1 MSAEFIQLIADANVP
16 EEIAASLE
24 GFDVALFARSCESAE
39 ELELFIQHA
48 IASAG
53 VTQLPQKMLA
63 KASIRLLFSRCR
75 TSENLPPLA
84 AADTGSSP
92 TPAPTA
98 SSQAPPPAS
107 ASGQESWPAKHSSEK
122 TAELRRRFEEDYPT
136 ELLDAEVLPS
146 SRLLA
151 LTSKMVAD
159 KEIRWLPWRFRL
171 SAKAQDDNLMLRPK
185 KLPRLGT
192 QRPPPGRSPDP

>member
-75 TSENLPPLA
+75 AAESLPHLGVPTSKNN
-84 AADTGSSP
+84 
-92 TPAPTA
+92 PAPATTNDA
-98 SSQAPPPAS
+98 QAPLPAS
-107 ASGQESWPAKHSSEK
+107 ASWQEA
-122 TAELRRRFEEDYPT
+122 
-136 ELLDAEVLPS
+136 
-146 SRLLA
+146 
-151 LTSKMVAD
+151 
-159 KEIRWLPWRFRL
+159 
-171 SAKAQDDNLMLRPK
+171 
-185 KLPRLGT
+185 
-192 QRPPPGRSPDP
+192 